1 MTEHAKKNWEDLA
14 RAARDE
20 EDSEKLI
27 LIVEE
32 LNRVLDEQSKPRPD
46 PLTSMRLEELRLV
59 QSI

>member
-32 LNRVLDEQSKPRPD
+32 LNRALDEQSKPRPD
-46 PLTSMRLEELRLV
+46 PLTSMRSEELRLV